1 MTACERCLRRGA
13 LLAALGPWIARALG
27 ERRRVSNVLALGD
40 DELIDAIC
48 GPKRGAV
55 DAELRG
61 FDARAARDEAAA
73 RGLGAV
79 CRHEDGFP
87 PRLGEGVDAVGALW
101 FRGDPRWFEV
111 VAAERPVALVGARRA
126 SGYGLEVAAGLG
138 RDLALAGV
146 PVVSGM
152 ALGIDSAAH
161 EGALEAGGPTVAVLG
176 GGVDVVYPRS
186 RRNLHGRIAE
196 AGLIV
201 SEVPPGTRPQRWSF
215 PARNRIMAGVAA
227 MTVVV
232 EGTSRSGS
240 LITAGF
246 AADLGR
252 ELGAVPGQ
260 VTSPLA
266 AGPNELIQ
274 AGACVVRA
282 ARDVLDCLYG
292 PGGHPDDKAAM
303 SAPPALPTELAAL
316 LEAVERG
323 VDSVDALA
331 EGPVAAAPDVIA
343 GLSELELLGLIRR
356 VGGGRY
362 VRCA

>member
-1 MTACERCLRRGA
+1 VAV
-13 LLAALGPWIARALG
+13 LGPWIARALG
-27 ERRRVSNVLALGD
+27 ERRRVANVLALAD

-48 GPKRGAV
+48 GAKRGAV
-55 DAELRG
+55 DDELRR

-73 RGLGAV
+73 RNLGTV
-79 CRHEDGFP
+79 CPHEDNFP
-87 PRLGEGVDAVGALW
+87 PRLRDGVDTVGALW

-111 VAAERPVALVGARRA
+111 LAAERPVALVGARRA
-126 SGYGLEVAAGLG
+126 SGYGLEVAAALG

-161 EGALEAGGPTVAVLG
+161 EGALDAAGPTVAVLAG
-176 GGVDVVYPRS
+176 GADVVYPRS
-186 RRNLHGRIAE
+186 RHTLHGRIAE
-196 AGLIV
+196 AGLIL

-215 PARNRIMAGVAA
+215 PARNRIMAGLAA

-232 EGTSRSGS
+232 EGTTRSGS
-240 LITAGF
+240 LITGGF

-252 ELGAVPGQ
+252 DLGAVPGQ

-274 AGACVVRA
+274 AGAVVVRS
-282 ARDVLDCLYG
+282 ARDALDCLYG
-292 PGGHPDDKAAM
+292 PGRLPVGNRTA
-303 SAPPALPTELAAL
+303 PALPAGLAAL
-316 LEAVERG
+316 LETVERG

-331 EGPVAAAPDVIA
+331 DDPAAAPDVLA

-356 VGGGRY
+356 AGGGRY
-362 VRCA
+362 VRRA